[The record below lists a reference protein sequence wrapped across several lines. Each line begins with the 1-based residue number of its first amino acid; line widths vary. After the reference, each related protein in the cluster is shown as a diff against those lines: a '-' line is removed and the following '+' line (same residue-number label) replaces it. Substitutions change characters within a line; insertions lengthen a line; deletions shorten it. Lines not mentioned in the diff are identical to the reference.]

1 MNATQ
6 WWQPANFARRK
17 DLLQH
22 RAHAVK
28 AVRQFFDQHDFVEVD
43 TPCLQVSPGME
54 VHLMAFDT
62 ALNDPYGGAPQMLH
76 LHTSPE
82 FAMKKL
88 LVAGMPKL
96 WQMAHVFRNN
106 ERSATHHPE
115 FTMVEWYQTGASLTD
130 GMDQICR
137 MVQDVARRLGLS
149 RMHYRD
155 KSCDPF
161 APWQRL
167 SVAQAFDHYAG
178 LDILATVGQRDRL
191 AELTRGL
198 GISVSPTD
206 SWEDLFFK
214 VMMDRIEPYLGMG
227 TPTILHSY
235 PVAMAALARPCPV
248 DPRVAL
254 RFELYACGVEL
265 ANAFD
270 ELTDAAEQ
278 RRRFTADMELRQSL
292 YNHRYP
298 IDEDFLSA
306 LEHGLPPAFG
316 CALGFD
322 RLVMVLTGA
331 DCLDDVLWA
340 PVG

>member
-1 MNATQ
+1 MRTTQ

-17 DLLQH
+17 GFLQQ
-22 RAHAVK
+22 RGQAVK
-28 AVRQFFDQHDFVEVD
+28 AIRQFFDQQGFIEVD

-62 ALNDPYGGAPQMLH
+62 ALNDPYGGDPTILH

-88 LVAGMPKL
+88 LVAGMPKI

-115 FTMVEWYQTGASLTD
+115 FTMIEWYQTGASLKD
-130 GMDQICR
+130 GMDQIGQ
-137 MVQDVARRLGLS
+137 MVQSVARQLGQTQM
-149 RMHYRD
+149 RRQD
-155 KSCDPF
+155 KLCDPF

-167 SVAQAFDHYAG
+167 SVAEAFDHYAG
-178 LDILATVGQRDRL
+178 LDILALVGDRDKL
-191 AELTRGL
+191 AALTQGL
-198 GISVSPTD
+198 SISVSPTD

-214 VMMDRIEPYLGMG
+214 IMMDRIEPHLGMNV
-227 TPTILHSY
+227 PTILHSY
-235 PVAMAALARPCPV
+235 PVAMAALARPCPI

-278 RRRFTADMELRQSL
+278 RRRFVADMDLRQSL

-306 LEHGLPPAFG
+306 LEQGLPPAFG

-331 DCLDDVLWA
+331 ESLDDVLWA

>member
-1 MNATQ
+1 MTGTQ
-6 WWQPANFARRK
+6 WWQPLHFTRRRA
-17 DLLQH
+17 LLEQ
-22 RAHAVK
+22 RVTAVK
-28 AVRQFFDQHDFVEVD
+28 AVRQFFDQRQYVEVD

-54 VHLMAFDT
+54 VHLMAFAT
-62 ALNDPYGGAPQMLH
+62 QLNDPYGGPGHAMH

-96 WQMAHVFRNN
+96 WQLAHVFRNN

-115 FTMVEWYQTGASLTD
+115 FSMLEWYQTGAGLD
-130 GMDQICR
+130 QGMDEICELVRFVATR
-137 MVQDVARRLGLS
+137 MGQTLMRRET
-149 RMHYRD
+149 MV
-155 KSCDPF
+155 CDPF

-167 SVAQAFDHYAG
+167 SIAQAFQHYAG
-178 LDILATVGQRDRL
+178 IDILSTPNRDDL
-191 AELTRGL
+191 AVAARALE
-198 GISVSPTD
+198 ISVSDGD
-206 SWEDLFFK
+206 SWDDIFFK
-214 VMMDRIEPYLGMG
+214 IMMDRIEPHLGMG
-227 TPTILHSY
+227 VPTLLHSY
-235 PVAMAALARPCPV
+235 PVSMAALARPSPQ

-278 RRRFTADMELRQSL
+278 RRRFDADMALRQHL

-298 IDEDFLSA
+298 VDEDLLAA
-306 LEHGLPPAFG
+306 LAFGMPPAFG

-331 DCLDDVLWA
+331 AAIDDVLWA